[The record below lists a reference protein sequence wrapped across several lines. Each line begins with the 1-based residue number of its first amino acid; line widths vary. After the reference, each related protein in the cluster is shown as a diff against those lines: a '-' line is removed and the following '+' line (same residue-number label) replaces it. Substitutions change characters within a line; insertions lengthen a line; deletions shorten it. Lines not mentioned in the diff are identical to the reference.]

1 MCKVCRCGHGSI
13 DDLSSGACRGSW
25 EARLLRYFR
34 GVKKLLVEICTERLI
49 MAAPPSLFHPHP
61 PSGNLGSVYVSF
73 KSQAEIIFKD
83 YSSQKLSS
91 QEKQGK

>member
-1 MCKVCRCGHGSI
+1 
-13 DDLSSGACRGSW
+13 
-25 EARLLRYFR
+25 
-34 GVKKLLVEICTERLI
+34 

-91 QEKQGK
+91 QESRENEHEEATVNQARRLALPCALSICLHSDPGGCSWVHSFIQHLLST